1 VERVKGA
8 LITVCW
14 FLAAIPA
21 RAASVEVRQMT
32 LQQSARHVRISV
44 LLNGRPTPGVS
55 VDFCTSG
62 DKPCRTSLTDENGI
76 ANSPKLPDG
85 DYIVTA
91 SLEDVS
97 GGDLYLHV
105 SRKGKTR
112 SFPIDLTE
120 SFRAAQEFRS
130 AADKLPIRE
139 IMQAFQGVL
148 RDPSGATI
156 SGVDIKI
163 VRRGSE
169 DHAIVQRL
177 KSDSNGHFSVP
188 LGEGTYVAL
197 FSCPGFR
204 TEIVPFEIAA
214 HGSEELVVSLQLAQM
229 TESTRVANKR

>member
-1 VERVKGA
+1 VERVSRTF
-8 LITVCW
+8 ITVCC
-14 FLAAIPA
+14 LLTPIIATG
-21 RAASVEVRQMT
+21 ASVEVRQMT

-91 SLEDVS
+91 SLDDVS
-97 GGDLYLHV
+97 GGDLSLHV
-105 SRKGKTR
+105 SRKGKAS
-112 SFPIDLTE
+112 SFSIDLTE
-120 SFRAAQEFRS
+120 SFRAAQNFQA

-139 IMQAFQGVL
+139 IVQSFQGVL

-156 SGVDIKI
+156 VGVDIKI

-169 DHAIVQRL
+169 DHAIVQRVR
-177 KSDSNGHFSVP
+177 SDLSGHFSAP
-188 LGEGTYVAL
+188 LDDGMYVAF
-197 FSCPGFR
+197 FSFPGFR
-204 TEIVPFEIAA
+204 AEIVPFEIAA
-214 HGSEELVVSLQLAQM
+214 RGSKDLVVNLQLGQM
-229 TESTRVANKR
+229 TESTRVATKR